1 MEYLEKEKELTEKFK
16 VQAEETK
23 TKVLKELDTIQDQV
37 LSQLDDLE
45 LDSKKNLNYKQEILK
60 KHFVNLDDITQK
72 AKKQDQKN
80 INVTTIEEYQNAIE
94 SLMI

>member
-45 LDSKKNLNYKQEILK
+45 LDSKKNLNYK
-60 KHFVNLDDITQK
+60 
-72 AKKQDQKN
+72 
-80 INVTTIEEYQNAIE
+80 
-94 SLMI
+94 